1 MRWQKVARLAIAA
14 FVVVFAAI
22 VFIAMRQRAG
32 VSGPADEPRRIDPVA
47 VVESGPGQSE
57 LTKEGKLIYS
67 LKWKNQLIYKDGRS
81 KSVGITL
88 TLPDRNG
95 RTFTVTA
102 DEGTVVAPTDN
113 SESRLKTGV
122 LKGNVRLTTD
132 NGVVVTSAEA
142 TYDDAEGMVRVPG
155 AVEFTRGRMKGTGV
169 GATYDKNKDVLWIL
183 DQAHIIVTP
192 DTSGGGA
199 VEGSSGTA
207 GLARADNYLKMV
219 KDARLV
225 SDGRTAQASEIT
237 ILLDES
243 GEKMQQMQLRERS
256 SIVGSGSGAQS
267 MAANNIDVTYA
278 PDGRTVQHSK
288 LMENSVVELPGAE
301 GGPNSRVSG
310 STIDIGMSPDGA
322 TVTGLDAQQKVQV
335 DLPAQGETP
344 AKRIT
349 STTMHSVGAPGA
361 GLQNAVFEGP
371 VEYAETRAANG
382 KSPAVER
389 HATSLRLI
397 VDTKP
402 GFGALQRADFHG
414 NACFIDGPVP
424 PATRANGRGATCIVE
439 GQTSAEAP
447 RAVYTIDTDMLD
459 LSPSAGDPGA
469 GPRLTN
475 KNLDVLALNIHLSPS
490 TQKLKADTNVRSTIK
505 PQQKGATTENK
516 VPVML
521 KQDRP
526 VTVTSNRLEYD
537 GQAEATYTGDAL
549 LWQDQ
554 SRIQAD
560 VIVLNNQTG
569 NLTARTKVRSTMIF
583 QDEDPKTK
591 VKKASETRVTAD
603 ALDYNDAKR
612 LATYTATGT
621 PQAHLI
627 SAQGDILGDRIDLY
641 FKESGNELDRAESDG
656 KTVSVKLERMYA
668 TGKHLVYTAAND
680 KYVLDGQPA
689 ISVQKDEQ
697 GKCSESRGT
706 RLTYLRTTDSLRV
719 EAIPGLASTESKA
732 IDPCPAE
739 LKH

>member
-1 MRWQKVARLAIAA
+1 MRWQKVARLAIAV

-32 VSGPADEPRRIDPVA
+32 VAGPADEPRRIDPDA
-47 VVESGPGQSE
+47 VVESGPGQTE

-67 LKWKNQLIYKDGRS
+67 LKWKNQLVYKDGRS
-81 KSVGITL
+81 KSVGVTL

-132 NGVVVTSAEA
+132 NGVVVTAAEA
-142 TYDDAEGMVRVPG
+142 TYDDALGVVRVPG

-169 GATYDKNKDVLWIL
+169 GATYDKNRDVLWIL
-183 DQAHIIVTP
+183 DQAHITVTP
-192 DTSGGGA
+192 DASGGGA
-199 VEGSSGTA
+199 VDGSSGTA

-267 MAANNIDVTYA
+267 MSARNIDVTYA

-288 LMENSVVELPGAE
+288 LMENSVVELPGSQ
-301 GGPNSRVSG
+301 GSPNSRVSG
-310 STIDIGMSPDGA
+310 TTIDIGMSPDGA
-322 TVTGLDAQQKVQV
+322 TVTNLDAQQKVQV
-335 DLPAQGETP
+335 DLPAQGDAP
-344 AKRIT
+344 ARKIT
-349 STTMHSVGAPGA
+349 STTMHGVGAPGA
-361 GLQNAVFEGP
+361 GLQNIVFEGP
-371 VEYAETRAANG
+371 VDFVETRAATA
-382 KSPAVER
+382 KTPAIER
-389 HATSLRLI
+389 HARSQRLI

-402 GFGALQRADFHG
+402 GLGPIERADFHG
-414 NACFIDGPVP
+414 NGHFVDGTTT
-424 PATRANGRGATCIVE
+424 AD
-439 GQTSAEAP
+439 AP
-447 RAVYTIDTDMLD
+447 RMLYNMASDLLD
-459 LSPSAGDPGA
+459 LTQSPGDQGI
-469 GPRLTN
+469 GPMLN
-475 KNLDVLALNIHLSPS
+475 DKQLNVLALNIHLSPS
-490 TQKLKADTNVRSTIK
+490 TQKLKADTEVRSIIK
-505 PQQKGATTENK
+505 PQQKGATTQSK

-526 VTVTSNRLEYD
+526 VTVTSNRLDYD

-591 VKKASETRVTAD
+591 VKKSSENKVTAD

-621 PQAHLI
+621 TPAHLI

-641 FKESGNELDRAESDG
+641 MKESGNELDRAEADG
-656 KTVSVKLERMYA
+656 KMVSVKLERMYA

-680 KYVLDGQPA
+680 TYVLDGQPV

-706 RLTYLRTTDSLRV
+706 HATYLRATDNLRI
-719 EAIPGLASTESKA
+719 EALPGLAATESRA

>member
-1 MRWQKVARLAIAA
+1 MRWQKVARLAIAV
-14 FVVVFAAI
+14 FVVAFAAF
-22 VFIAMRQRAG
+22 VFIAMRQRSG
-32 VSGPADEPRRIDPVA
+32 VSGPAEEPRRIDPEA

-67 LKWKNQLIYKDGRS
+67 LKWTNQLVYKDGHS
-81 KSVGITL
+81 KSVGVTM

-95 RTFTVTA
+95 RTFTVSA

-113 SESRLKTGV
+113 TESRLKTGV
-122 LKGNVRLTTD
+122 LKGHVKLTTD
-132 NGVVVTSAEA
+132 NGVVVTAAEA
-142 TYDDAEGMVRVPG
+142 TYDDAEGVVRVPG

-169 GATYDKNKDVLWIL
+169 GATYDKNRDVLWIL
-183 DQAHIIVTP
+183 DQAHITVTP
-192 DTSGGGA
+192 DASGGGA

-267 MAANNIDVTYA
+267 MAANNIDVTYG

-288 LMENSVVELPGAE
+288 LMESGVVELPGSQ
-301 GGPNSRVSG
+301 GGPNSRISG
-310 STIDIGMSPDGA
+310 NTIDIGMSPDGA
-322 TVTGLDAQQKVQV
+322 TVIGLDAQEKVQV
-335 DLPAQGETP
+335 DLPTQGDTP
-344 AKRIT
+344 AKKIT
-349 STTMHSVGAPGA
+349 ATTMHSVGAPGT

-371 VEYAETRAANG
+371 VAYTETRPANG
-382 KSPAVER
+382 KSPAIER

-414 NACFIDGPVP
+414 HACFIDGPVP
-424 PATRANGRGATCIVE
+424 ATPRASGRCMVE

-459 LSPSAGDPGA
+459 LSPSPGDPGA
-469 GPRLTN
+469 GPRLAN
-475 KNLDVLALNIHLSPS
+475 KNLDVQARNIHLAPS
-490 TQKLKADTNVRSTIK
+490 TQKLKADTDVRSTIK
-505 PQQKGATTENK
+505 PQQKGATSENK
-516 VPVML
+516 VPGML

-526 VTVTSNRLEYD
+526 VTVTSNQLEYD

-560 VIVLNNQTG
+560 AIVLNNQTG

-591 VKKASETRVTAD
+591 VKKPSETRVTAD
-603 ALDYNDAKR
+603 TLDYNDAKR
-612 LATYTATGT
+612 LARYTATGT
-621 PQAHLI
+621 TPAHLI
-627 SAQGDILGDRIDLY
+627 STQGDILGDRIDLY
-641 FKESGNELDRAESDG
+641 LKESGNELDRAEADG
-656 KTVSVKLERMYA
+656 KMVSVKLDRMYA
-668 TGKHLVYTAAND
+668 TGTHLVYTTATD
-680 KYVLDGQPA
+680 IYVLDGQPV

-706 RLTYLRTTDSLRV
+706 RATYLRTSDSLRI
-719 EAIPGLASTESKA
+719 EAIPGLAATESKA